1 MRAYFSSCL
10 LQGEHNHITGYCKK
24 NPSITPIFASQIK
37 ALILQV
43 YIHKYNHNFRP
54 IQAKINWRKKK
65 YLTPLSKLIV
75 KPNKQ

>member
-1 MRAYFSSCL
+1 MRAYFSPCL

-24 NPSITPIFASQIK
+24 KILAFFARQIK

-54 IQAKINWRKKK
+54 IQAKINWEKKNLFDFSLK
-65 YLTPLSKLIV
+65 VNSEA
-75 KPNKQ
+75 